1 MIHTGK
7 EMISRCIVFIL
18 TVSLFMSSSC
28 VSARYETDMKPHYA
42 VASWYGPD
50 FHGKPTASGEIFD
63 MNAFT
68 CAHREYPFGTM
79 LKITYLSND
88 KTTNCL
94 VNDRGPFVD
103 GREVDLSYAAARDLG
118 LIPAGTGAVRIE
130 CIGRDNSYIREV
142 RDISNAGL
150 VTIQVGSFKEFANAT
165 RLKMSLDLKYDKTYI
180 AETDINGNRYYRVRI
195 GTFRIRGD
203 ALRLAKVLADEGYEA
218 LITNYEEKL

>member
-1 MIHTGK
+1 MILTGK
-7 EMISRCIVFIL
+7 EMIIRCIAFIL

-28 VSARYETDMKPHYA
+28 ASARYESDTKPHYA

-50 FHGKPTASGEIFD
+50 FHGKPTASGKIFD

-68 CAHREYPFGTM
+68 CAHREYPFGTL

-103 GREVDLSYAAARDLG
+103 GRDVDLSYAAARDLG

-130 CIGRDNSYIREV
+130 FVGRDNSYIRQV
-142 RDISNAGL
+142 RDISNTGP
-150 VTIQVGSFKEFANAT
+150 VTIQVGSFKEFANAN
-165 RLKMSLDLKYDKTYI
+165 RLKMSLDLKYDKAYI
-180 AETDINGNRYYRVRI
+180 AEADINGNRYYRVRI

>member
-1 MIHTGK
+1 MMHTG
-7 EMISRCIVFIL
+7 EQIMNRFIVFIL
-18 TVSLFMSSSC
+18 AVSLFLSSSC
-28 VSARYETDMKPHYA
+28 ASARYETDMKLRYA

-88 KTTNCL
+88 RTTNCL

-103 GREVDLSYAAARDLG
+103 GRDIDLSYATAKDLG
-118 LIPAGTGAVRIE
+118 LLPAGTGAVRIE
-130 CIGRDNSYIREV
+130 CVGRDNSYKKEV
-142 RDISNAGL
+142 RDISNASL
-150 VTIQVGSFKEFANAT
+150 VTIQVGSFKEFANAS
-165 RLKMSLDLKYDKTYI
+165 RLKMSLDLKYGNTYI
-180 AETDINGNRYYRVRI
+180 AEGNINGNKYYRVRI
-195 GTFRIRGD
+195 GAFGIRGD
-203 ALRLAKVLADEGYEA
+203 ALHLAEVLADEGYDT

>member
-1 MIHTGK
+1 MMHTGK

-18 TVSLFMSSSC
+18 AVSLLMSSSC
-28 VSARYETDMKPHYA
+28 ASARYQTDMKPHYA

-68 CAHREYPFGTM
+68 CAHREYPFGTL

-88 KTTNCL
+88 KTTNCM

-103 GREVDLSYAAARDLG
+103 GRDVDLSYAAARDLG

-130 CIGRDNSYIREV
+130 CVGRDNGYIRQV
-142 RDISNAGL
+142 RDISNTGP
-150 VTIQVGSFKEFANAT
+150 VTIQVGSFKEFANAS

-180 AETDINGNRYYRVRI
+180 AEADINGNRYYRVRI
-195 GTFRIRGD
+195 GTFRIRSD
-203 ALRLAKVLADEGYEA
+203 ALRFAKVLADEGYEA
-218 LITNYEEKL
+218 LITNCEEKL

>member
-7 EMISRCIVFIL
+7 EMMSRCIVFIL
-18 TVSLFMSSSC
+18 TISFFMSSSC
-28 VSARYETDMKPHYA
+28 ASARYETDMKPRYS

-50 FHGKPTASGEIFD
+50 FHGKPTASGEIYD

-103 GREVDLSYAAARDLG
+103 GRDVDLSYAAAKDLG
-118 LIPAGTGAVRIE
+118 LIPAGTGVVRIE
-130 CIGRDNSYIREV
+130 CVGRDNSYIREV

-150 VTIQVGSFKEFANAT
+150 VTIQVGSFKEFANAD

-180 AETDINGNRYYRVRI
+180 AEADINGNRYYRVRI

-203 ALRLAKVLADEGYEA
+203 ALRLAKVLADEGYDT
-218 LITNYEEKL
+218 LITNYDEKL